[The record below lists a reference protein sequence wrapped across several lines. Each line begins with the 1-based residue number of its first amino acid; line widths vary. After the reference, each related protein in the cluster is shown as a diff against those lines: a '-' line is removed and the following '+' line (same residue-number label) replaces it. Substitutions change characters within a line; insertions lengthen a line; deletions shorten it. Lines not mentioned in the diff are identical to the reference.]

1 MQFKA
6 LVFHTFNVRPD
17 TLGVVSLAVTKGIPD
32 RVRDDRD
39 GVLGREVS
47 ELLHHVADL
56 LLDAI
61 PALQTVVE
69 TGEVTIWVLVFHPAH
84 RWRDLIPLQLSD
96 PVTGRLD
103 PGVVGAAQVPVTICA
118 PGARRVGGSVDRG
131 AFARRPLPLVLAP
144 HPAGFLG
151 GLVPLLGLCLFFRR
165 VLPGRGGL
173 FRGNCLAQLNVVL
186 LPAAGLG
193 GDSAVTTVSA
203 APGTGVAFRRLVR
216 LTWPVGSHWTSSG

>member
-6 LVFHTFNVRPD
+6 LVLQAFNVRPD
-17 TLGVVSLAVTKGIPD
+17 TLGVVGLTVAKGVPD

-69 TGEVTIWVLVFHPAH
+69 TGEVTIGVLAFHPAH
-84 RWRDLIPLQLSD
+84 RRRDLIPLQLSD
-96 PVTGRLD
+96 PVARRLD

-118 PGARRVGGSVDRG
+118 PGTWRVGGGVDRG
-131 AFARRPLPLVLAP
+131 AFAWGPLPLVLAP
-144 HPAGFLG
+144 HPAGLLG
-151 GLVPLLGLCLFFRR
+151 GLVPLLGSRLFFRR
-165 VLPGRGGL
+165 ALPGCDGL
-173 FRGNCLAQLNVVL
+173 LRGNRLAQLDVVL
-186 LPAAGLG
+186 LSTAGLG
-193 GDSAVTTVSA
+193 GDSAVATASA
-203 APGTGVAFRRLVR
+203 SPG
-216 LTWPVGSHWTSSG
+216 